1 MRGGV
6 QERPGVEPPCA
17 QRPSGPTQSQVS
29 ALREG
34 RVGNKKPTQKT
45 HPKNPPKKTHL
56 KNPPKKP
63 TKNVFFGVF

>member
-17 QRPSGPTQSQVS
+17 QCPSGPPQPQVS

-34 RVGNKKPTQKT
+34 RVGNKNDPNKKKP
-45 HPKNPPKKTHL
+45 P

-63 TKNVFFGVF
+63 TKMDFFGF